1 MEANDTEDD
10 DLLNDGD
17 KNADGSDKEMED
29 AEQTNPNA
37 ENKNDA
43 KSDKAPA
50 ASQQMPPQKQAAL
63 LDKALDRACEQLINE
78 ISIKVMLES
87 DDGTARKELS
97 PLSVEELTTYNNMV
111 NSVNNSSPVVLPST
125 PILDDVTRSCCSTND
140 KVISLSGLGGS
151 TLPPASQTGAPSAST
166 SAGITTA
173 SAGENAPAICSR
185 AGINS
190 LATDDVGVLLLA
202 PGTDKGDVL
211 LPTVTAVGGGS
222 QGDTN
227 SLPFEDG
234 GMPLLAP
241 EPEERGV
248 LLPITSPGDNTS
260 PDGTEVCAAAPTEA
274 AIGSP
279 TVEATVDS

>member
-1 MEANDTEDD
+1 
-10 DLLNDGD
+10 
-17 KNADGSDKEMED
+17 
-29 AEQTNPNA
+29 
-37 ENKNDA
+37 
-43 KSDKAPA
+43 
-50 ASQQMPPQKQAAL
+50 L

-87 DDGTARKELS
+87 YDGTARKEFS
-97 PLSVEELTTYNNMV
+97 PLSVEEQTTYNNI
-111 NSVNNSSPVVLPST
+111 VNNSSPVVLLST
-125 PILDDVTRSCCSTND
+125 LILDDVTRSCCSTND
-140 KVISLSGLGGS
+140 KVISLSGLVGS
-151 TLPPASQTGAPSAST
+151 TPPPASQTGAPSAST

-173 SAGENAPAICSR
+173 SAGENAPAVCSR

-190 LATDDVGVLLLA
+190 LAADDGGVLLLA
-202 PGTDKGDVL
+202 PGADKGDVL
-211 LPTVTAVGGGS
+211 LPAVTAVEGGS

-234 GMPLLAP
+234 GMPLFAP

-248 LLPITSPGDNTS
+248 LLPITPGDNTS

>member
-111 NSVNNSSPVVLPST
+111 NSVNNSSP
-125 PILDDVTRSCCSTND
+125 CF
-140 KVISLSGLGGS
+140 
-151 TLPPASQTGAPSAST
+151 AF
-166 SAGITTA
+166 
-173 SAGENAPAICSR
+173 
-185 AGINS
+185 NS
-190 LATDDVGVLLLA
+190 D
-202 PGTDKGDVL
+202 
-211 LPTVTAVGGGS
+211 
-222 QGDTN
+222 
-227 SLPFEDG
+227 
-234 GMPLLAP
+234 
-241 EPEERGV
+241 
-248 LLPITSPGDNTS
+248 
-260 PDGTEVCAAAPTEA
+260 
-274 AIGSP
+274 IG
-279 TVEATVDS
+279 